1 MKRSIRTI
9 KADIP
14 EFVPTRSALPTFLFD
29 DINVRSN
36 DKTDED
42 DKSVAVAAPTPNKI
56 TQAAF
61 EAALKQ
67 PVAFHQEPDEDGY
80 YLI

>member
-14 EFVPTRSALPTFLFD
+14 EFVPTSSALPTFSFD
-29 DINVRSN
+29 NVNIRSN
-36 DKTDED
+36 NETDEEQEA
-42 DKSVAVAAPTPNKI
+42 VAVTGAIPNK
-56 TQAAF
+56 TEQAAF
-61 EAALKQ
+61 EATLKQ

>member
-14 EFVPTRSALPTFLFD
+14 EFVPTSSALPTFSFD
-29 DINVRSN
+29 NVNVRSN
-36 DKTDED
+36 NKTNEEHE
-42 DKSVAVAAPTPNKI
+42 SVAVAAPTPNKI
-56 TQAAF
+56 EQAAF
-61 EAALKQ
+61 EATLKQ